1 MKNKDIEVNFTN
13 LVNMNNATKFPTR
26 VAYAIV
32 RNGRM
37 LEPIYNDIML
47 CRRNILEKYGKADET
62 KEGYYNF
69 ETQDIANKAKEAL
82 EELGE
87 VETGVNIHKIKFSDI
102 ENLSLSLQEMD
113 ALYFM
118 LDES

>member
-1 MKNKDIEVNFTN
+1 MKNKNIEANFVS
-13 LVNMNNATKFPTR
+13 LANMDSATKFPTK

-32 RNGRM
+32 RNGRL

-47 CRRNILEKYGKADET
+47 CRRNILEKYGKADKT

-69 ETQDIANKAKEAL
+69 ETQDMANKAKQEL

-87 VETGVNIHKIKFSDI
+87 LDTEVTIHKIKFSDI
-102 ENLSLSLQEMD
+102 EDLSLSLQEMD
-113 ALYFM
+113 TLYFM